1 VPARDSIRFAQPFR
15 TFPKGAV
22 TLHQVLPGVTVA
34 WTGRLA
40 YALKAFRSN
49 RIMHRLIARSLIA
62 RSLIARLLLLFALAG
77 NLVPVA
83 LAITA
88 GPSSAH
94 ACCVR
99 KAHKCHTI
107 AVPESE
113 QLTLRALSC
122 CGHDCCRAVATSQWA
137 SPQAPAAADFTL
149 AVDHNVTSIGVV
161 APATIAL
168 PSQSTRAPP
177 AL

>member
-1 VPARDSIRFAQPFR
+1 
-15 TFPKGAV
+15 
-22 TLHQVLPGVTVA
+22 
-34 WTGRLA
+34 
-40 YALKAFRSN
+40 
-49 RIMHRLIARSLIA
+49 
-62 RSLIARLLLLFALAG
+62 LLFALAG

-161 APATIAL
+161 ALATIAL